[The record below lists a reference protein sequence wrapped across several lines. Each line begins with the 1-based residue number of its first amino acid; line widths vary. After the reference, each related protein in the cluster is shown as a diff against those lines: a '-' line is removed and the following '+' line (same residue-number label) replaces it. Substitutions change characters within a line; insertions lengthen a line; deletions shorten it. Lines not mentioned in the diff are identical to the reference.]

1 MKKIDRLKTVQ
12 LIVFMAL
19 TLVCCLVVFSNTEL
33 FHTIA
38 LNSGV
43 RTMCML
49 LWAALGLSFL
59 FIFID
64 FSTYGSLK
72 REYRELD
79 YAVHSDPI
87 AGIANRYSSDVL
99 IEKYLD
105 RELPRNMGA
114 VMLEISNIKE
124 INENY
129 GHLKGNEAIRIF
141 GAILKMA
148 SIDICFVSRNGGNRF
163 LAIFEDSSKE
173 NITEFINRVN
183 TKIHEGNNVPG
194 KIVLEFKYGT
204 AFNEKGEYDTVID
217 MISASFKRMLGEQ

>member
-19 TLVCCLVVFSNTEL
+19 TLVCCLVVFPNTEL

-64 FSTYGSLK
+64 FNTYGSLK

-148 SIDICFVSRNGGNRF
+148 SIDIC
-163 LAIFEDSSKE
+163 
-173 NITEFINRVN
+173 
-183 TKIHEGNNVPG
+183 
-194 KIVLEFKYGT
+194 
-204 AFNEKGEYDTVID
+204 
-217 MISASFKRMLGEQ
+217 

>member
-1 MKKIDRLKTVQ
+1 
-12 LIVFMAL
+12 
-19 TLVCCLVVFSNTEL
+19 
-33 FHTIA
+33 
-38 LNSGV
+38 
-43 RTMCML
+43 MCML

>member
-1 MKKIDRLKTVQ
+1 MRKIDRLKTIQ
-12 LIVFMAL
+12 LIIFVAL
-19 TLVCCLVVFSNTEL
+19 TVVCCLVVFRNKEL

-38 LNSGV
+38 LDNGV

-64 FSTYGSLK
+64 FSTYGSVK

-105 RELPRNMGA
+105 KELPKNMGA
-114 VMLEISNIKE
+114 VMLEMSNIKE
-124 INENY
+124 INDAH
-129 GHLKGNEAIRIF
+129 GHLKGNEAIRVF

-148 SIDICFVSRNGGNRF
+148 SVDLCFVARNGGNRF
-163 LAIFEDSSKE
+163 LAIFEDSSPE
-173 NITEFINRVN
+173 AVTEFINRVN
-183 TKIHEGNNVPG
+183 TKVNEGNRIPG
-194 KIVLEFKYGT
+194 KIVLEFKYGA
-204 AFNEKGEYDTVID
+204 AFNENGEYDTVTD
-217 MISASFKRMLGEQ
+217 MISASFKKMINEQ